1 MIESNDLINIMK
13 FPIISTIAVTLC
25 ALAATAQ
32 AELKVASVNVTELYT
47 LFYKRFETETR
58 LKEQEAA
65 IKADIKTREEK
76 LVALQEE
83 DKKIQ
88 AQYDPSLAESAVK
101 KLRDQHAVK
110 QNEIQAATQEL
121 QTYVQRR
128 SLAFRE
134 LFRRDMVLLFNE
146 VQKTIEDVATASG
159 YDLVIDSSATN
170 ANPGTKIFPYVK
182 STFDITPEVL
192 KKLNAGAPAGF
203 DPKAELQRLYGS
215 SAIPG
220 QPAAEPAK

>member
-1 MIESNDLINIMK
+1 MK

-32 AELKVASVNVTELYT
+32 AELKIASVNVTELYT

-65 IKADIKTREEK
+65 IKADIKTREDK

-83 DKKIQ
+83 GKKIL
-88 AQYDPSLAESAVK
+88 AQDDPTLGESAKK
-101 KLRDQHAVK
+101 KLRNQLAAK
-110 QNEIQAATQEL
+110 QNEIQAAQQEL

-146 VQKTIEDVATASG
+146 VQKTIEDAATAAG
-159 YDLVIDSSATN
+159 CDLVIDSSATN

-192 KKLNAGAPAGF
+192 KKLNAGAPEGF
-203 DPKAELQRLYGS
+203 DPRAEMQRLYGNG
-215 SAIPG
+215 AVPG
-220 QPAAEPAK
+220 DQPAAK

>member
-1 MIESNDLINIMK
+1 MK

-32 AELKVASVNVTELYT
+32 AELKIASVNVTELYT

-65 IKADIKTREEK
+65 IKADIKTREDK
-76 LVALQEE
+76 LIALQEE
-83 DKKIQ
+83 GKKIMAQ
-88 AQYDPSLAESAVK
+88 ADPTLGESARK
-101 KLRDQHAVK
+101 KLQEQLAAK
-110 QNEIQAATQEL
+110 QNEIQAAQQEL

-134 LFRRDMVLLFNE
+134 LFRRDMTLLFNE
-146 VQKTIEDVATASG
+146 VQKTIEESATAIG
-159 YDLVIDSSATN
+159 CDLVIDSSATN

-203 DPKAELQRLYGS
+203 DPHAELQRLYGNGN
-215 SAIPG
+215 APAPG
-220 QPAAEPAK
+220 QQPAEAK